1 MTLKREDVEFQSE
14 GYTMRGWLY
23 HPEGPGPHP
32 AIACGHGFTGVKEGF
47 IHHDYPGVFAQAGFI
62 VLAFDY
68 PCSGASDGPLRGEL
82 DPIAQQKEYRDA
94 ITFLADRADVDAGR
108 IGVWGTSY
116 GGGHVLTVAAYD
128 RRIKCVVS
136 QVPTISGYQNALRRN
151 SPDGFVEKLR
161 LWEADRL
168 NRLGG
173 GEPGMVKA
181 LADDNMFTK
190 MPPECSVNLD
200 THVTLRTME
209 MYAEYEPAAFIER
222 IAPTP
227 LLMIIADADTMT
239 FTDEELAAYARA
251 REPKQL
257 LIVKGDHRIV
267 YFDEYERTAT
277 AARDWFV
284 KHLHS

>member
-1 MTLKREDVEFQSE
+1 MKREDVEFQSE

-23 HPEGPGPHP
+23 SPEGPGPHP

-47 IHHDYPGVFAQAGFI
+47 LHHDYPGVFAKAGFI

-94 ITFLADRADVDAGR
+94 ITFLSDRADVDASR

-116 GGGHVLTVAAYD
+116 GGGHVLTIAAYD

-161 LWEADRL
+161 QWEADRL
-168 NRLGG
+168 HRLRG
-173 GEPGMVKA
+173 GEPGMIKA
-181 LADDNMFTK
+181 LSDDNMFTK

-239 FTDEELAAYARA
+239 FTDEELGAYARA

-267 YFDEYERTAT
+267 YFDEFERTSN

-284 KHLHS
+284 QHLKS

>member
-1 MTLKREDVEFQSE
+1 LKREDVEFQSE

-23 HPEGPGPHP
+23 SPDGPGPHP

-47 IHHDYPGVFAQAGFI
+47 LHHDYPGVFAKAGFI

-94 ITFLADRADVDAGR
+94 ITFLSDRADVDASR

-151 SPDGFVEKLR
+151 SPDGFVEKQR
-161 LWEADRL
+161 EWEADRL
-168 NRLGG
+168 HRLRGG
-173 GEPGMVKA
+173 KPGMIKA

-200 THVTLRTME
+200 THVTTRTME

-227 LLMIIADADTMT
+227 LLMIIADTDTMT

-251 REPKQL
+251 REPKAL
-257 LIVKGDHRIV
+257 LIVPGDHRVV
-267 YFDEYERTAT
+267 YFAQYERTAN

-284 KHLHS
+284 RYLNS

>member
-1 MTLKREDVEFQSE
+1 MRKEDIEFQSE

-23 HPEGPGPHP
+23 LPEGPGPHP

-47 IHHDYPGVFAQAGFI
+47 LHHDYPGVFAKAGFI

-68 PCSGASDGPLRGEL
+68 PSSGASDGPLRGEL

-94 ITFLADRADVDAGR
+94 ITYLSDRADVDENR

-151 SPDGFVEKLR
+151 TPDGFVAKLR
-161 LWEADRL
+161 EWEADRL
-168 NRLGG
+168 NRLRG
-173 GEPGMVKA
+173 GEPGMIKA

-239 FTDEELAAYARA
+239 FTDEELGAFNRA
-251 REPKQL
+251 REPKKL
-257 LIVKGDHRIV
+257 LIVPGDHRVV
-267 YFDEYERTAT
+267 YFEQYERTAS

-284 KHLHS
+284 QHLTG

>member
-1 MTLKREDVEFQSE
+1 MKREDVEFQSE

-257 LIVKGDHRIV
+257 LIVKGDHRVV
-267 YFDEYERTAT
+267 YFDQYERTAT

-284 KHLHS
+284 KHLSS